1 MSKEVKNVIIRTD
14 YITLGQLLKFADVVM
29 EGGEAK
35 VYLASNKILVNGVE
49 ENRRGKK
56 IRSGDIVELPE
67 MVIQI
72 NHQ

>member
-14 YITLGQLLKFADVVM
+14 YITLGQLLKFTDVVM

-35 VYLASNKILVNGVE
+35 AYLASNKILVNGVE

>member
-14 YITLGQLLKFADVVM
+14 YITLGQLLKLADVVM

-35 VYLASNKILVNGVE
+35 AYLASNKILVNGVE

>member
-1 MSKEVKNVIIRTD
+1 MSKEVKNIIIHTD
-14 YITLGQLLKFADVVM
+14 YITLGQLLKFADVVT

-35 VYLASNKILVNGVE
+35 AYLASNKILVNGVE

-72 NHQ
+72 SHQ

>member
-1 MSKEVKNVIIRTD
+1 MSKEVKNITIHTD
-14 YITLGQLLKFADVVM
+14 YITLGQLLKLADVVM

-35 VYLASNKILVNGVE
+35 AYLASTKILVNGTE

-56 IRSGDIVELPE
+56 IRSGDVVELPE
-67 MVIQI
+67 MVIQV

>member
-1 MSKEVKNVIIRTD
+1 MSKEVKNITIHTD

-35 VYLASNKILVNGVE
+35 AYLASTKILVNGIE

-56 IRSGDIVELPE
+56 IHSGDVVELPE
-67 MVIQI
+67 MVIQV

>member
-1 MSKEVKNVIIRTD
+1 MSKEVKNIIIHTD
-14 YITLGQLLKFADVVM
+14 YITLGQLLKFVDVVM

-35 VYLASNKILVNGVE
+35 AYLTSNKILVNGIE

-72 NHQ
+72 SHQ